1 MDTINIFFN
10 LYFNF
15 RKKTFQNK
23 LFQSFFRP
31 LTTLY
36 TYFSTY
42 FMYLCTYFS
51 TVILLTY
58 NIIRVIWPN
67 LHSSLGFPPSS
78 LAFAF

>member
-1 MDTINIFFN
+1 MNTINIYFN

-15 RKKTFQNK
+15 RKKTFQSK

-51 TVILLTY
+51 TVMLLIY
-58 NIIRVIWPN
+58 NTIRVIWHN
-67 LHSSLGFPPSS
+67 LHSSLGFLQS
-78 LAFAF
+78 